1 MEENN
6 KMEWLEGQTMTIP
19 VEEFINLRLE
29 LAKLNEKNDNLYHR
43 IWSTEAELKETQ
55 DALAEAKKQ
64 IKELLGINEGEE
76 DA

>member
-1 MEENN
+1 MEENS
-6 KMEWLEGQTMTIP
+6 KMSWLEGQTMTIP

-43 IWSTEAELKETQ
+43 IWSAEAELKETQ